1 MKGKKR
7 KDKGKL
13 FSEHHGSGERQQQQ
27 QQQAETSSGD
37 EKKNQRR
44 APKSSDEHKAK
55 TTGKTTA
62 KTENDTTGGETIH
75 GAAAVLTAV
84 DPRKKYL
91 FGENKKESV
100 YCVFTYGRVDGL
112 PPR

>member
-1 MKGKKR
+1 M
-7 KDKGKL
+7 
-13 FSEHHGSGERQQQQ
+13 
-27 QQQAETSSGD
+27 GD

-44 APKSSDEHKAK
+44 APKSSDEQKAK

-112 PPR
+112 PPPAREKKPLTVG

>member
-1 MKGKKR
+1 M
-7 KDKGKL
+7 
-13 FSEHHGSGERQQQQ
+13 
-27 QQQAETSSGD
+27 GD

-44 APKSSDEHKAK
+44 APKSSDEQKAK

-91 FGENKKESV
+91 FGENKRKKAFI
-100 YCVFTYGRVDGL
+100 VFLRTDG
-112 PPR
+112 